1 VRTPRAAREAC
12 CAAVFAL
19 MIPMWFPQQLGKG
32 TLAISGCLLVGRAA
46 QR

>member
-1 VRTPRAAREAC
+1 MRTPWAAREAC

-19 MIPMWFPQQLGKG
+19 MIPMWSPGSWAKAP
-32 TLAISGCLLVGRAA
+32 AISGCLLVGRAA